1 MFPIDMTEN
10 RPPAATADL
19 RILATSDLHA
29 HIHAWDYYSDQPSA
43 TLGLAKVAGLIAK
56 ARAGHSCTL
65 LVDNG
70 DFLEGS
76 PLGDLVALVPGGALH
91 PMIGAMNQLGY
102 DAATLGNHEFSHGL
116 EHLQTCLRDANF
128 PVVSANILLK
138 KAKLAARD
146 RTLLAPWHLLTRTI
160 TDSSGHTRAL
170 RIGIIGFAPPQT
182 IQWENHLLQGKLAS
196 RDILESAAAH
206 IPALKAAG
214 ADIII
219 ALSHSG
225 IGAAE
230 PSAGMEN
237 ASVALAAVAGIDVLI
252 AGHTHQLFP
261 APDFPGLP
269 GVDPVH
275 GTLWGKPAVMPGFY
289 GSHLGVIDL
298 TLTHTDGQWSIT
310 GHHVQVRPIAR
321 RNGAGRLVSLAESD
335 ATLELQNSHAHQA
348 TRVWAGQR
356 IGHSTHAL
364 HSYFALIS
372 ACPAV
377 RIVAQA
383 QADFVKRALLDTQY
397 AGLPVLSAAAPFRAG
412 GRGGPENYTCIP
424 AGDIAMRNVA
434 DLYFH
439 PNAIAALSM
448 TGRDIAEWLER
459 SASQFHQIH
468 PDADDTDLIDNDFA
482 SFNFDS
488 LEGVTYQIDVSNPA
502 RFDTRGT
509 LRDHSAHRI
518 RDVRFDG
525 IPIAP
530 DDRFVVATNSYR
542 ISSGAFAAV
551 TATRV
556 ILSGPDVSR
565 DILQRHIAAQTSLA
579 AVGQAN
585 WSFAPMAGATVV
597 IESAPAAVSHINE
610 LPHLRIEPLES
621 RPNGFRRFRLH
632 L

>member
-1 MFPIDMTEN
+1 MTEIGLA
-10 RPPAATADL
+10 AATTDL

-29 HIHAWDYYSDQPSA
+29 HIYAWDYYSDQPSA

-76 PLGDLVALVPGGALH
+76 PLGDLVALVPGGAPH
-91 PMIGAMNQLGY
+91 PMIGAMNELGY
-102 DAATLGNHEFSHGL
+102 DAVTLGNHEFSHGL
-116 EHLQTCLRDANF
+116 LHLQTCLRDASF

-138 KAKLAARD
+138 KGALAAGD
-146 RTLLAPWHLLTRTI
+146 RTLLPPWHLLTRTI
-160 TDSSGHTRAL
+160 TDNSGHTRTL
-170 RIGIIGFAPPQT
+170 KIGIIGFAPPQT
-182 IQWENHLLQGKLAS
+182 IQWENHLLQGRLAS
-196 RDILESAAAH
+196 RDILDAAAMH
-206 IPALKAAG
+206 VPALKAAG
-214 ADIII
+214 ADIIV

-225 IGAAE
+225 IGAAN
-230 PSAGMEN
+230 PTAGMEN
-237 ASVALAAVAGIDVLI
+237 ASVALAAFEGINVLI

-298 TLTHTDGQWSIT
+298 TLTQTDGQWSIT
-310 GHHVQVRPIAR
+310 GHHAQVRPIAR
-321 RNGAGRLVSLAESD
+321 RNGAGKLESLIESD
-335 ATLELQNSHAHQA
+335 ATLEHRYWHEHQA

-356 IGHSTHAL
+356 VGHSTHDL

-383 QADFVKRALLDTQY
+383 QADFIRKALHDTQY
-397 AGLPVLSAAAPFRAG
+397 ADLPVLSAAAPFRAG
-412 GRGGPENYTCIP
+412 GRGGPENYTYIP

-448 TGRDIAEWLER
+448 TGRDITEWLER

-468 PDADDTDLIDNDFA
+468 PDARDADLIDIDFA

-502 RFDTRGT
+502 RFDARGT

-518 RDVRFDG
+518 CDLRFDG

-542 ISSGAFAAV
+542 IGSGAFAAV
-551 TATRV
+551 TANRV

-579 AVGQAN
+579 PIGPAN
-585 WSFAPMAGATVV
+585 WRFAPMAGATVV
-597 IESAPAAVSHINE
+597 IESAPAAASHVNE